1 MIIYQVV
8 DEENNFVSEYL
19 HRDIAYH
26 NAEEMTV
33 WFSDHYYH
41 VEELALQ
48 ETGEVY
54 YQRWLLSPSQTNCL
68 LTA

>member
-8 DEENNFVSEYL
+8 DEENKFVGEYL

-41 VEELALQ
+41 VEELAFQ
-48 ETGEVY
+48 ETGEAY
-54 YQRWLLSPSQTNCL
+54 Y
-68 LTA
+68 